1 MYMTDQIKQLTKQLE
16 KLRAGERS
24 RPTSSSIA
32 GEDEDGRS
40 VYDIAQWRTQ
50 RKLALEQAKVAEV
63 PHADINWGAVHR
75 YNESMIELA
84 RIISAYE

>member
-1 MYMTDQIKQLTKQLE
+1 M
-16 KLRAGERS
+16 
-24 RPTSSSIA
+24 
-32 GEDEDGRS
+32 
-40 VYDIAQWRTQ
+40 YDIAQWRTQ